1 MCYRYAVRCLRAR
14 GSSVVVR
21 TRQPSSLVYYS
32 VHGYIRGYTD
42 SSTPFHESDA
52 VTFSAKKILPMVVVG
67 VVVAICYPQGC
78 SAPFVLCHSWWT
90 PILRPVSPLLCAPF
104 DVCSTVPFLL
114 LIYIVRFSLDFRSGF
129 V

>member
-1 MCYRYAVRCLRAR
+1 VLAVRLSSSAR
-14 GSSVVVR
+14 VSHHLSCTIVSTDISVDTQILAHPF
-21 TRQPSSLVYYS
+21 TRVMLLLFQP
-32 VHGYIRGYTD
+32 
-42 SSTPFHESDA
+42 
-52 VTFSAKKILPMVVVG
+52 KKILPMVVGG
-67 VVVAICYPQGC
+67 VVGAICYPQGC

-114 LIYIVRFSLDFRSGF
+114 LIHIVRFSLDFRSGF